1 MAKVADCPCLDC
13 IREELRL
20 TESFDSGEAV
30 AKRIADLSAKGM
42 QHYSC
47 YCNRGRYFVCY
58 RGVATAQGLLP
69 RYEGQAVS
77 GP

>member
-1 MAKVADCPCLDC
+1 MAEVADCACLKC

-20 TESFDSGEAV
+20 TESFDSSEAAV
-30 AKRIADLSAKGM
+30 HRIADLSAKGM
-42 QHYSC
+42 QHFSC
-47 YCNRGRYFVCY
+47 YSNRGRYFVCY